1 MVRTREAREWVSPL
15 STCRLIETCIFFNA
29 EVGYSPDLQAVMRQ
43 QYCLGDSSQCARL
56 LALEF
61 MPREE
66 LPPDMIPTDHEQ
78 LERLRRERTGG
89 GAD

>member
-1 MVRTREAREWVSPL
+1 MSQCHLTD
-15 STCRLIETCIFFNA
+15 TCIFFNV
-29 EVGYSPDLQAVMRQ
+29 EVGYSPDLQAAMRRE
-43 QYCLGDSSQCARL
+43 YCLGDNSRCARL

-66 LPPDMIPTDHEQ
+66 VPADMIPTDLEQ
-78 LERLRRERTGG
+78 LERLRRARTGG